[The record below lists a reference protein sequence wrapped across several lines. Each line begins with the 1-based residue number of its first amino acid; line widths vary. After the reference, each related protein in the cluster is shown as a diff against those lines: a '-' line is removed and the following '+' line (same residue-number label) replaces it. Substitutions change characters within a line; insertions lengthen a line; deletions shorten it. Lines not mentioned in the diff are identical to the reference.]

1 MFSIFNRWKKWNNK
15 ASGQNKTSSGL
26 APGLHHFRRET
37 PREKTRLHLR
47 LDPDGHGTL
56 VINANQILHLNPTA
70 AQICFHHLS
79 GHNSEEI
86 KTKMNETWEISTD
99 RITSD
104 IEKITRDIESFIHA
118 NGKPI
123 IPASEVEI
131 NAPYSLHPLAP
142 YRMDLALT
150 YRCNNDCPHCYNAR
164 ERSYP
169 ELSTAAWKTILNR
182 LYDLSIPHV
191 IFTGGEPT
199 LREDLG
205 ELIQHAES
213 RGLIT
218 GLNTNA
224 RRLSNPGFVKTLV
237 DSGLDHVQI
246 TLESHNPQIH
256 DQMVNSSGAWDQTVS
271 GIKNALDASLFVM
284 TNTTMLQDNYRG
296 MDQTLDF
303 LAELGVP
310 TIGLNALIYAG
321 KGKDVG
327 TGLAEDQLEPL
338 LSMARDKTG
347 QNGQRLIWYTPTL
360 YCRFNPLEH
369 DLGVKG
375 CTAALYNMCIEPDG
389 GVLPC
394 QSYYQQLGNILSEP
408 WEKIWEHE
416 LAVRLR
422 DRKYLPEKCRS
433 CHLVEEC
440 GAGCPLSL
448 TEKKDLIEPLLP
460 PSI

>member
-1 MFSIFNRWKKWNNK
+1 MRSIFNSWKKLNNK
-15 ASGQNKTSSGL
+15 DAKPLKTRLGIK
-26 APGLHHFRRET
+26 PGLYHFRRET
-37 PREKTRLHLR
+37 PKEKTRLHLR
-47 LDPDGHGTL
+47 MDPDSHGTL

-70 AQICFHHLS
+70 AQICYYHLN
-79 GHNSEEI
+79 GLNTLEI
-86 KTKMNETWEISTD
+86 KKRMDQTWEDGKD

-104 IEKITRDIESFIHA
+104 IEKITRDIKSFIHS

-164 ERSYP
+164 TRNYP
-169 ELSTAAWKTILNR
+169 ELSTEKWKTILDR
-182 LYDLSIPHV
+182 LFELSIPHV

-199 LREDLG
+199 LREDLAI
-205 ELIQHAES
+205 LIHHAES
-213 RGLIT
+213 LGLIT

-224 RRLSNPGFVKTLV
+224 RRLSNPEYVKELV
-237 DSGLDHVQI
+237 DAGLDHIQI

-256 DQMVNSSGAWDQTVS
+256 DEMVNSSGAWRQTVA
-271 GIKNALDASLFVM
+271 GIKNALAGSLFVM
-284 TNTTMLQDNYRG
+284 TNTTMLQNNYRE

-303 LAELGVP
+303 LAQLGVP

-338 LSMARDKTG
+338 LSTAREKTE

-375 CTAALYNMCIEPDG
+375 CTAALYNMCLEPDG

-394 QSYYQQLGNILSEP
+394 QSYYQQLGSILSDP

-422 DRKYLPEKCRS
+422 NREYLPQKCRS
-433 CHLVEEC
+433 CHLAEEC

-448 TEKKDLIEPLLP
+448 ADKKDLIEPILP

>member
-1 MFSIFNRWKKWNNK
+1 
-15 ASGQNKTSSGL
+15 
-26 APGLHHFRRET
+26 
-37 PREKTRLHLR
+37 

-70 AQICFHHLS
+70 AQICYHYLNGLKPS
-79 GHNSEEI
+79 QI
-86 KTKMNETWEISTD
+86 KNRMDETWENGAD

-104 IEKITRDIESFIHA
+104 IEKITQDIKSFVHS

-164 ERSYP
+164 ARNYP
-169 ELSTAAWKTILNR
+169 ELSTKKWITIFDR
-182 LYDLSIPHV
+182 LFDLSIPHV

-199 LREDLG
+199 LRQDLA
-205 ELIQHAES
+205 ELIHHAES
-213 RGLIT
+213 LGLIT

-224 RRLSNPGFVKTLV
+224 RRLSNPEYVKTLV
-237 DSGLDHVQI
+237 NSGLDHIQI
-246 TLESHNPQIH
+246 TLESHNPKIH
-256 DQMVNSSGAWDQTVS
+256 DDMVNARGAWNQTIS
-271 GIKNALDASLFVM
+271 GIKNALAGSLFVM
-284 TNTTMLQDNYRG
+284 TNTTMLQNNYLE

-310 TIGLNALIYAG
+310 TVGLNALIYAG

-327 TGLAEDQLEPL
+327 TGLGEDQLEPL
-338 LSMARDKTG
+338 LTMAQEKTK
-347 QNGQRLIWYTPTL
+347 QNGQKLIWYTPTL
-360 YCRFNPLEH
+360 YCRFNPLNH

-375 CTAALYNMCIEPDG
+375 CTAALYNMCVEPDG

-394 QSYYQQLGNILSEP
+394 QSYYLQLGNILSDP
-408 WEKIWEHE
+408 WNKIWEHE
-416 LAVRLR
+416 LAVQLR
-422 DRKYLPEKCRS
+422 NREYLPEICLS
-433 CHLVEEC
+433 CHLAEEC

-448 TEKKDLIEPLLP
+448 ADKQDLIEPILP
-460 PSI
+460 PSM